1 MWVQF
6 TSDDSAKHN
15 GLSLRGGRE
24 RKSMVESLNTGF
36 RTGDKVE
43 QKSFWMPEEGLCE
56 WTHL

>member
-1 MWVQF
+1 
-6 TSDDSAKHN
+6 
-15 GLSLRGGRE
+15 
-24 RKSMVESLNTGF
+24 MVESLNTGF